1 MAEIQVVLADDDEL
15 ALTHLR
21 RLLGSFARVRVLGVA
36 RDGREAVE
44 LVDRVRPDVVF
55 VDVEMPGL
63 SGFQVLKAIRH
74 KPIAVVVTAHGRY
87 GRMVLE
93 SDAIECLH
101 KPVDLDQV
109 QRAMDK
115 IENLI
120 KASGRLNGAR
130 GGE

>member
-87 GRMVLE
+87 GRMALE
-93 SDAIECLH
+93 SDAIDCLH

-120 KASGRLNGAR
+120 KASGRLNGTR